1 MIQSMGYFMKRSE
14 YMNGFNLLHQ
24 PWIRVMK
31 NLKGDTEELSIVD
44 VFKQSDSI
52 IDLSGD
58 TPTQDFAVLRILLA
72 ILHTV
77 YSRYQYS
84 GEHYEQLEIDSL
96 MRQVEDIDG
105 DDIEDYIDELMQ
117 TWEELWSEKQYS
129 DVLYQYLE
137 LWEDR
142 FNLFDEDYPFFQ
154 ARLEDISGS
163 KINKKNPSAISGKT
177 INRLI
182 SESGN
187 KIAMFAPKSA
197 ENKDLLT
204 EAELV
209 RWLITFQGYTGLSD
223 KTIFGSEKYKASKG
237 WLFDIGGIYLKGN
250 NLLETLLLNLVL
262 VHSDENLRAKVQRPS
277 WEHPSDEWIER
288 HFEIDHPDNIAEL
301 YTRWSRA
308 VYIDPETDLSKP
320 FTFNLVK
327 IPELN
332 HVNTFIEP
340 MTVWRYNKTGENK
353 NNYTPR
359 KHPAQQAMWRS
370 FGIITMPDS
379 FSTEDDH
386 TKNPEVL
393 TWLSEVKT
401 YIGDYDLRVQSVS
414 MRDDGNATSWM
425 PIDEIVDSLRINDTV
440 LVDVDKEGWIV
451 RITEAVDFTK
461 DTIEKTYRIFLND
474 IIKIRKLPSTH
485 AFIQQQIEAMYYTI
499 DQPFREWLAS
509 IRPNHTKVEKISE
522 WQSILRKIVLTE
534 SEKHLENAGARD
546 YLGVKGE
553 KDQQI
558 NIITAHNKFKYFLNK
573 EG

>member
-84 GEHYEQLEIDSL
+84 GEHYQQLEIDPL

-105 DDIEDYIDELMQ
+105 DDIEDYIDELMK
-117 TWEELWSEKQYS
+117 TWEDLWNEKQYS

-187 KIAMFAPKSA
+187 KIAMFAPKSPK
-197 ENKDLLT
+197 NKDLLT
-204 EAELV
+204 EDELV

-353 NNYTPR
+353 DNYTPR

-393 TWLSEVKT
+393 KWLSEVKT

-440 LVDVDKEGWIV
+440 LVDIDKEGWIV

-522 WQSILRKIVLTE
+522 WQSILREIVLTE

-553 KDQQI
+553 KEQQI

>member
-84 GEHYEQLEIDSL
+84 GEHYQQLEIDPL

-105 DDIEDYIDELMQ
+105 DDIEDYIDELMK
-117 TWEELWSEKQYS
+117 TWEDLWNEKQYS

-187 KIAMFAPKSA
+187 KIAMFAPKSPK
-197 ENKDLLT
+197 NKDLLT
-204 EAELV
+204 EDELV

-353 NNYTPR
+353 DNYTPR

-393 TWLSEVKT
+393 KWLSEVKT

-440 LVDVDKEGWIV
+440 LVDIDKEGWIV

-522 WQSILRKIVLTE
+522 WQSILREIVLTE